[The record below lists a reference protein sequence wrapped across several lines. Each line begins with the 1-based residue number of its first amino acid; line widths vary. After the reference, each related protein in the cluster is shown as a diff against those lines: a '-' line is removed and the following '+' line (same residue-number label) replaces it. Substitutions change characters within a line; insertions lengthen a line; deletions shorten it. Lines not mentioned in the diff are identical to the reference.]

1 MSFKVAQMSNPMHF
15 HMDGHYIWMSILQ
28 DVFVSHEMYGTAW
41 CKVIKHA
48 HPSKYNYDF
57 DRYHKDIQKH
67 LQLMKVASF
76 PMNGINS
83 YIMHQLCSW
92 NVGTFARQMEN
103 ISLPALTNNWSCDRI
118 LDQANVIKQK
128 LIAANLWKHQ
138 DTAQDFQALLAS
150 KHSTKLIRSLT
161 NNFMVKTSPHPQK
174 DQNPIP
180 DKWKFPPWQL
190 IAQPSN
196 LNTPIPHA
204 GKDYWFCTKCNPP
217 RLVCHKDSEHKTE
230 VITDDWR
237 L

>member
-1 MSFKVAQMSNPMHF
+1 MCLSAMRPMVQLGARSSNMHTWASTI
-15 HMDGHYIWMSILQ
+15 MISI
-28 DVFVSHEMYGTAW
+28 DTTRISRTTYSW
-41 CKVIKHA
+41 WW
-48 HPSKYNYDF
+48 
-57 DRYHKDIQKH
+57 R
-67 LQLMKVASF
+67 

-92 NVGTFARQMEN
+92 NIGTFARQMEN
-103 ISLPALTNNWSCDRI
+103 ISLSALTDNWSCNRI

-128 LIAANLWKHQ
+128 LITTNLWKHQ
-138 DTAQDFQALLAS
+138 DMAQDFQALLAS
-150 KHSTKLIRSLT
+150 KHGSKLIRSLM

-190 IAQPSN
+190 IVQPSN

-217 RLVCHKDSEHKTE
+217 HLVHHKDLEHKTGLKW
-230 VITDDWR
+230 TSPMT